1 MRTDLLTTFKKT
13 IVNMKAIEKY
23 LERMSEKSFVKYSM
37 LKDTL
42 KEAKE
47 LKENMVRVHEEIG
60 TINETYI
67 LKGIEFEI
75 DVRRFYQSKIKYYR
89 WLLDL

>member
-1 MRTDLLTTFKKT
+1 MRTDILTTFKKS
-13 IVNMKAIEKY
+13 INNMKAIEAY
-23 LERMSEKSFVKYSM
+23 LEKMSEKSFVKYSM

-47 LKENMVRVHEEIG
+47 LKENMIKVHEEIG

-67 LKGIEFEI
+67 LKGIEFQY
-75 DVRRFYQSKIKYYR
+75 DVRNFYDKKIKYYR

>member
-1 MRTDLLTTFKKT
+1 MRTDLLTTFKKA

-67 LKGIEFEI
+67 LKGIEFEM

>member
-1 MRTDLLTTFKKT
+1 MRTDILTTFKKA
-13 IVNMKAIEKY
+13 INNIKDIEKY
-23 LERMSEKSFVKYSM
+23 LERMSEKSFIKYSM

-47 LKENMVRVHEEIG
+47 LKENMIKVHEEIG

-67 LKGIEFEI
+67 LKGIEFEM